1 MTGWLGEGY
10 LWVKSLHVIFVI
22 FWMAGLFMLPRFL
35 VYWMAA
41 ASPAEEALWAERC
54 RRLRRIILTPG
65 LIVTWVR
72 RIILTPGLIVTWAA
86 GLMVAL
92 HLGFAGNGWL
102 HAKLLIVTLLS
113 GYHGWAVAAS
123 RRFAAGQRPYS
134 EKALRLL
141 NEVPSLATIAAVIL
155 VIVKPF

>member
-1 MTGWLGEGY
+1 MGWLGEGY

-54 RRLRRIILTPG
+54 QRLRRIILTPG
-65 LIVTWVR
+65 LI
-72 RIILTPGLIVTWAA
+72 ITWAA
-86 GLMVAL
+86 GLMVAF

-102 HAKLLIVTLLS
+102 HAKLVIVTLLS

-123 RRFAAGQRPYS
+123 KRFASGQRPYS

-141 NEVPSLATIAAVIL
+141 NEVPSLATIGAVIL

>member
-1 MTGWLGEGY
+1 MTGWLGDAY

-41 ASPAEEALWAERC
+41 DSDAENRLWAERC
-54 RRLRRIILTPG
+54 QRLRRIILTPG
-65 LIVTWVR
+65 LIVTW
-72 RIILTPGLIVTWAA
+72 TA
-86 GLMVAL
+86 GLMVAF

-102 HAKLLIVTLLS
+102 HAKLVVVVALS
-113 GYHGWAVAAS
+113 GFHGWAVSAS
-123 RRFAAGQRPYS
+123 KRFAAGERPYA
-134 EKALRLL
+134 EKTLRLL
-141 NEVPSLATIAAVIL
+141 NEIPSLVTIAAVIL

>member
-1 MTGWLGEGY
+1 MIGWLGSAY

-41 ASPAEEALWAERC
+41 ASSAEEKLWAERC
-54 RRLRRIILTPG
+54 HRLRRIILTPG
-65 LIVTWVR
+65 LIITW
-72 RIILTPGLIVTWAA
+72 IA
-86 GLMVAL
+86 GLMVAF
-92 HLGFAGNGWL
+92 HLGFAGNAWL
-102 HAKLLIVTLLS
+102 HAKLLIVILLS

-123 RRFAAGQRPYS
+123 KRFAKGQRPYS
-134 EKALRLL
+134 EKTLRLL
-141 NEVPSLATIAAVIL
+141 NEVPSLATIGAVIL

>member
-1 MTGWLGEGY
+1 MTGWLGEAY

-65 LIVTWVR
+65 LIVTW
-72 RIILTPGLIVTWAA
+72 AA
-86 GLMVAL
+86 GLMVAF

-102 HAKLLIVTLLS
+102 HVKLLIVTLLS

-123 RRFAAGQRPYS
+123 KRFAAGQRPYS

>member
-1 MTGWLGEGY
+1 MIGWLGNAY

-41 ASPAEEALWAERC
+41 ASSAEEKLWAERC
-54 RRLRRIILTPG
+54 HRLRRIILTPG
-65 LIVTWVR
+65 LITTW
-72 RIILTPGLIVTWAA
+72 IA
-86 GLMVAL
+86 GLMVAF
-92 HLGFAGNGWL
+92 HLGFAGNAWL
-102 HAKLLIVTLLS
+102 HAKLLIVILLS

-123 RRFAAGQRPYS
+123 KRFAKGQRPYS
-134 EKALRLL
+134 EKTLRLL
-141 NEVPSLATIAAVIL
+141 NEVPSLATIGAVIL

>member
-1 MTGWLGEGY
+1 VTGWLGEAY
-10 LWVKSLHVIFVI
+10 PWVKSLHVIFVI

-41 ASPAEEALWAERC
+41 TGSAEEMLWAERC

-65 LIVTWVR
+65 LI
-72 RIILTPGLIVTWAA
+72 IAWAA
-86 GLMVAL
+86 GLMLAF
-92 HLGFAGNGWL
+92 HLGFAGHAWL
-102 HAKLLIVTLLS
+102 HAKLVIVTLLS

-123 RRFAAGQRPYS
+123 KRFAAGQRPYS

-141 NEVPSLATIAAVIL
+141 NEVPSLATIGAVIL

>member
-54 RRLRRIILTPG
+54 RRL
-65 LIVTWVR
+65 R

-141 NEVPSLATIAAVIL
+141 NEVPSLVTIAAVIL

>member
-65 LIVTWVR
+65 LIVTW
-72 RIILTPGLIVTWAA
+72 AA
-86 GLMVAL
+86 GLMVAF

>member
-1 MTGWLGEGY
+1 MTGWLGDAY

-35 VYWMAA
+35 VYWLAA
-41 ASPAEEALWAERC
+41 ASSAEEELWAERC

-65 LIVTWVR
+65 LVVTW
-72 RIILTPGLIVTWAA
+72 TA
-86 GLMVAL
+86 GLMVAF

-102 HAKLLIVTLLS
+102 YAKLVIVTLLS

-141 NEVPSLATIAAVIL
+141 NEVPSLATIGAVIL